1 MTGSLK
7 EGSPIGGGK
16 LALIGCL
23 LLGSLATSR
32 LVNSFLFD
40 VSATDPLVY
49 LAGSLIVMLMTLLAS
64 ALPAARA
71 ASTEPID
78 ALRSI

>member
-1 MTGSLK
+1 V
-7 EGSPIGGGK
+7 K

-23 LLGSLATSR
+23 LGLLGSLATSR

-49 LAGSLIVMLMTLLAS
+49 LAGSLIVMLMMLLAS

-71 ASTEPID
+71 ASAEPID

>member
-1 MTGSLK
+1 M
-7 EGSPIGGGK
+7 K

-23 LLGSLATSR
+23 LGLLGSLATSR

-40 VSATDPLVY
+40 VKVTDPLVY
-49 LAGSLIVMLMTLLAS
+49 LARSLTVMLMTLLVS

-71 ASTEPID
+71 ASAEPID

>member
-1 MTGSLK
+1 M
-7 EGSPIGGGK
+7 K

-23 LLGSLATSR
+23 LGLLGSLATSR

-49 LAGSLIVMLMTLLAS
+49 LAGSLIVMLMMLLAS

-71 ASTEPID
+71 ASAEPID